1 MMVDGTEAVEAALTD
16 AFPARRVDELS
27 GVGPSWNDANRT
39 VRVEFADGDAAF
51 LKVAVDGDGSRI
63 ATERAVIPYADA
75 RCDVAVP
82 TILATGAAGS
92 TPYLVTAPMDGANFH
107 RPWADWSVDEREREI
122 ERVGA
127 ALAAIHAREF
137 DRHGRIVGGGAGGLT
152 VETDSWTETLVAE
165 IERDRRLASTD
176 RYDRYFDE
184 VVEAVRANA
193 DVLDRAPATLVHGDP
208 AMPNVFRT
216 DAATGFIDWEIA
228 HVGDPARELHRV
240 EGRLRDWGDA
250 VGDRLVSAFREGY
263 RRRAGGLPVGREE
276 RAPVYD
282 AVRLLGTAG
291 FFDKH
296 VEHVDASPEEA
307 AERFERD
314 MERRL
319 DAVR

>member
-1 MMVDGTEAVEAALTD
+1 MVDGDGAVEAALTD

-39 VRVEFADGDAAF
+39 VRADFADGDAAF
-51 LKVAVDGDGSRI
+51 LKVAVDGDGTRI
-63 ATERAVIPYADA
+63 ATERAVVPYVDA

-82 TILATGAAGS
+82 TILAAGVAGS

-137 DRHGRIVGGGAGGLT
+137 DRHGQIVGGGAGGLT
-152 VETDSWTETLVAE
+152 VETDSWTETLVAA
-165 IERDRRLASTD
+165 IERDRGLASTD

-216 DAATGFIDWEIA
+216 DAATGFVDWELA

-240 EGRLRDWGDA
+240 ADRLRDWGDDA
-250 VGDRLVSAFREGY
+250 VGERLVAALREGY
-263 RRRAGGLPVGREE
+263 RRRAGSLPTGREE

-296 VEHVDASPEEA
+296 VEHVDESREEA
-307 AERFERD
+307 VERVERE

-319 DAVR
+319 GAIR

>member
-1 MMVDGTEAVEAALTD
+1 MVDGDEAVEAALAD
-16 AFPARRVDELS
+16 AFPARRVEESS
-27 GVGPSWNDANRT
+27 GVGPSWNDANRA
-39 VRVEFADGDAAF
+39 VRVDFADGDAAF

-82 TILATGAAGS
+82 TILATGDAAS
-92 TPYLVTAPMDGANFH
+92 TPYLATAPMDGANFH
-107 RPWADWSVDEREREI
+107 RPWADWSTDEREREI

-127 ALAAIHAREF
+127 ALAAIHARGF
-137 DRHGRIVGGGAGGLT
+137 DRHGRIVGGDAGGLT
-152 VETDSWTETLVAE
+152 VETGSWTETLVAE

-184 VVEAVRANA
+184 VIEAVRANA

-216 DAATGFIDWEIA
+216 DAGIGFIDWELA
-228 HVGDPARELHRV
+228 HVGDPARELRRV
-240 EGRLRDWGDA
+240 EGRLTDA
-250 VGDRLVSAFREGY
+250 DGADGERLVAALREGY
-263 RRRAGGLPVGREE
+263 RRRAGALPAGREE

-314 MERRL
+314 IERRL